1 MKSTSEKL
9 FLDLPTMSAPSGEER
24 PLRASTQEARCM
36 VLPPLTVTLPAQSGS
51 VTLMVLVFT
60 ASGPRVSGCPAT
72 RPAAGAPSAVPLA
85 SARVQGG
92 ELRTVA
98 VPVGRFH
105 VISKQQAEL

>member
-72 RPAAGAPSAVPLA
+72 RPAAGAPSAVPLG
-85 SARVQGG
+85 ARAGG
-92 ELRTVA
+92 ELRTVG
-98 VPVGRFH
+98 GRFH
-105 VISKQQAEL
+105 VI